1 MLTQETPEL
10 ISLHLWA
17 NLPLYGKKWQVK
29 MANNYTYKVRKK
41 DDINR
46 VIKRFIKKCKK
57 LGIID
62 EIKDRQHYTK
72 PSEKKRRA
80 KERAIRRRKKE
91 ERKNTP
97 LQPPTTLPLHLFPT
111 C

>member
-1 MLTQETPEL
+1 
-10 ISLHLWA
+10 
-17 NLPLYGKKWQVK
+17 

-41 DDINR
+41 DNIDR

-62 EIKDRQHYTK
+62 EIKDRRHFVK

-80 KERAIRRRKKE
+80 KERAIRRRIKE
-91 ERKNTP
+91 ERKRRK
-97 LQPPTTLPLHLFPT
+97 
-111 C
+111 

>member
-1 MLTQETPEL
+1 MG
-10 ISLHLWA
+10 I
-17 NLPLYGKKWQVK
+17 
-29 MANNYTYKVRKK
+29 NYSIKVRRK
-41 DDINR
+41 DNIEK

-62 EIKDRQHYTK
+62 EAKDRRHFTK

-91 ERKNTP
+91 EKKQRK
-97 LQPPTTLPLHLFPT
+97 
-111 C
+111 